1 MNRLKEKTYI
11 RNTRQLIERQGVDNT
26 LDVHSTPDVHSSF
39 HPNRNILPPIG
50 GAFVDADQYNFLHRL
65 RPSRLGM
72 ANYKMSKEQKG
83 NNSQDDILVSL
94 GGHKNTSIRVS
105 AIIVHNTAPANREAR
120 E

>member
-1 MNRLKEKTYI
+1 MTRGDSKRLAEKTCAP
-11 RNTRQLIERQGVDNT
+11 NTSGLIEPYGVDST
-26 LDVHSTPDVHSSF
+26 IDVHGVF
-39 HPNRNILPPIG
+39 HPNRNILPPI